1 MYREK
6 ALSTVSGWLMFPVL
20 LAGLVASIW
29 WLVVQ
34 AGAEAS
40 PPKVVL
46 AIVAVTLICILFAGF
61 FVVQPNDARVL
72 TLFGKYSGSVKTDG
86 FHWANPLLSKR
97 RLSLRVRNFE
107 SSKIKVNDHEGNPIE
122 IAAVVV
128 WRVVETAEASFE
140 VDNYEHYV
148 KVQTESAVRN
158 LATQYPYDAYIDGHK
173 SLRANTAEIAEQLKS
188 RDPGAA
194 GQGGR
199 RGDRGADQSP
209 GLRAGDRRGDAAAA
223 AGRRDHRRASA
234 HRRGRGRHG
243 RDGARSAV
251 AARRSSSSTTSAR
264 RPWSATCSWCCA
276 ATATRSRSS
285 TPGRSISNGACAAG
299 AMPARPRPSWRN
311 VNRFCSASIATC
323 STPCSVG
330 PTTICAA

>member
-6 ALSTVSGWLMFPVL
+6 ALSTVSGWLMFPLL

-29 WLVVQ
+29 WLIVQ
-34 AGAEAS
+34 ATADDTSG
-40 PPKVVL
+40 VVL
-46 AIVAVTLICILFAGF
+46 AIVLIALTCVLFIGF

-72 TLFGKYSGSVKTDG
+72 TLFGKYAGSVKRDG

-158 LATQYPYDAYIDGHK
+158 LATQYPYDAYIEGHK
-173 SLRANTAEIAEQLKS
+173 SLRANTAEIAEQLKVEIQERLS
-188 RDPGAA
+188 KAGVEAMEARINHLAYSPEIAAAMLQRQQAGAIIA
-194 GQGGR
+194 ARQRIVEGAVGMVEMALELLSQRGVVELDNER
-199 RGDRGADQSP
+199 KAAMVSNLLVVLCGDRNTQPVINTG
-209 GLRAGDRRGDAAAA
+209 
-223 AGRRDHRRASA
+223 
-234 HRRGRGRHG
+234 
-243 RDGARSAV
+243 
-251 AARRSSSSTTSAR
+251 
-264 RPWSATCSWCCA
+264 
-276 ATATRSRSS
+276 
-285 TPGRSISNGACAAG
+285 
-299 AMPARPRPSWRN
+299 
-311 VNRFCSASIATC
+311 
-323 STPCSVG
+323 
-330 PTTICAA
+330 TIYQ

>member
-20 LAGLVASIW
+20 LTGLVASIW
-29 WLVVQ
+29 WLIVQ
-34 AGAEAS
+34 AQTDDN
-40 PPKVVL
+40 PPGVVL
-46 AIVAVTLICILFAGF
+46 AIVVVALICVLFAGF

-158 LATQYPYDAYIDGHK
+158 LATQYPYDAYIEGHK
-173 SLRANTAEIAEQLKS
+173 SLRANTAEIAEQLKVEIQERLS
-188 RDPGAA
+188 KAGVEAMEARINHLAYAPEIAAAMLQRQQAGAIIA
-194 GQGGR
+194 ARQRIVEGAVGMVEMALDLLSQRGVVELDNER
-199 RGDRGADQSP
+199 KAAMVSNLLVVLCGDRNTQPVINTG
-209 GLRAGDRRGDAAAA
+209 
-223 AGRRDHRRASA
+223 
-234 HRRGRGRHG
+234 
-243 RDGARSAV
+243 
-251 AARRSSSSTTSAR
+251 
-264 RPWSATCSWCCA
+264 
-276 ATATRSRSS
+276 
-285 TPGRSISNGACAAG
+285 
-299 AMPARPRPSWRN
+299 
-311 VNRFCSASIATC
+311 
-323 STPCSVG
+323 
-330 PTTICAA
+330 TIYQ

>member
-20 LAGLVASIW
+20 LASLVASIW

-158 LATQYPYDAYIDGHK
+158 LATQYPYDAYIEGHK
-173 SLRANTAEIAEQLKS
+173 SLRANTAEIAEQLKVEIQERLS
-188 RDPGAA
+188 KAGVEAMEARINHLAYAPEIAAAMLQRQQAGAIIA
-194 GQGGR
+194 ARQRIVEGAVGMVEMALDLLSQRGVVELDNER
-199 RGDRGADQSP
+199 KAAMVSNLLVVLCGDRNTQPVINTG
-209 GLRAGDRRGDAAAA
+209 
-223 AGRRDHRRASA
+223 
-234 HRRGRGRHG
+234 
-243 RDGARSAV
+243 
-251 AARRSSSSTTSAR
+251 
-264 RPWSATCSWCCA
+264 
-276 ATATRSRSS
+276 
-285 TPGRSISNGACAAG
+285 
-299 AMPARPRPSWRN
+299 
-311 VNRFCSASIATC
+311 
-323 STPCSVG
+323 
-330 PTTICAA
+330 TIYQ

>member
-6 ALSTVSGWLMFPVL
+6 ALSTVSGWLMFLVL
-20 LAGLVASIW
+20 LTGLVASIW
-29 WLVVQ
+29 WLIVQ
-34 AGAEAS
+34 ASAHDQPDDTLG
-40 PPKVVL
+40 VVL
-46 AIVAVTLICILFAGF
+46 AIVLVALISILFAGF

-158 LATQYPYDAYIDGHK
+158 LATQYPYDAYIEGHK
-173 SLRANTAEIAEQLKS
+173 SLRANTAEIAEQLKVEIQERLS
-188 RDPGAA
+188 KAGVEAMEARINHLAYAPEIAAAMLQRQQAGAIIA
-194 GQGGR
+194 ARQRIVEGAVGMVEMALDLLSQRGVVELDNER
-199 RGDRGADQSP
+199 KAAMVSNLLVVLCGDRNTQPVINTG
-209 GLRAGDRRGDAAAA
+209 
-223 AGRRDHRRASA
+223 
-234 HRRGRGRHG
+234 
-243 RDGARSAV
+243 
-251 AARRSSSSTTSAR
+251 
-264 RPWSATCSWCCA
+264 
-276 ATATRSRSS
+276 
-285 TPGRSISNGACAAG
+285 
-299 AMPARPRPSWRN
+299 
-311 VNRFCSASIATC
+311 
-323 STPCSVG
+323 
-330 PTTICAA
+330 TIYQ